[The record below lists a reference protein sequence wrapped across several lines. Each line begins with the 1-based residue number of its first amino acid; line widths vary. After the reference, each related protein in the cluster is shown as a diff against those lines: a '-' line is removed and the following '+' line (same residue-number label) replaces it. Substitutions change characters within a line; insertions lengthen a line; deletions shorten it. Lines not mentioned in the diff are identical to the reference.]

1 MKSEVIESDTMPLA
15 YELSEWR
22 VNLGLLFAALICGI
36 LFRALVAG
44 GNDVIVYLLGV
55 LAVVYVTT
63 RIKERI
69 RWRKAMKELRRELD
83 ESGG

>member
-15 YELSEWR
+15 YELPEWR
-22 VNLGLLFAALICGI
+22 VNLGLLFSALACGI

-44 GNDVIVYLLGV
+44 GSDVVVYLLGV
-55 LAVVYVTT
+55 LAVVYVTA
-63 RIKERI
+63 RIKERV